1 MNAATRRL
9 LEDAVREHRA
19 GRIELAADGYREVLA
34 RERDQV
40 DALHLLGVAERE
52 RGDLAQARD
61 LLERAVGLRPGFAA
75 ALGNL
80 GMVRAEQGALDEA
93 IGLYE
98 RALALDASLAETRL
112 NLANALLAR
121 GEPARAERV
130 LAELLATQPLAQAHR
145 LLGGLRW
152 EAGARE
158 EGLAQLVAA
167 VTLQPVYPEAW
178 RQLGQMWL
186 ALGRAEEAANC
197 CVRAIEQQPG
207 LAAAHNDLGNAL
219 QRCERWPEAAACY
232 ERAIALQ
239 PGFVEAWN
247 NLGGLK
253 TGRGEFPAALA
264 ALGQA
269 LVLAPDD
276 PDVHLN
282 LGRLHRL
289 RGEHARAEGCFRAA
303 LRLRPG
309 SPSALNNLAVVLHE
323 LGRQAESAE
332 ALETAL
338 AARPDFAE
346 AWNNLGNVRKAQ
358 GELAAALDAFARA
371 VELQPGYVAAH
382 SNFLFTLAYTDEIP
396 PAQKFELHR
405 EWAGRHATATPARAH
420 RNEPDP
426 ARRLR
431 IGYVS
436 PDFRA
441 HACALFLE
449 PLLREHDRA
458 SVEVHA
464 YAEVA
469 APDAVTARLR
479 GLVDAWHD
487 TVGLDDA
494 ALAARI
500 EADGIDVLVE
510 LAGHTAGNRLLA
522 LARKPAPVQLTWL
535 GYPAT
540 TGLAAMDWRLTDAVT
555 EPPGESDRLYT
566 ERLFRLPHSLWCYQ
580 PAADMQ
586 RAPSPLPAT
595 THGHV
600 TFGSF
605 NSYTKVGPRVVELW
619 ADVLHAV
626 PGSRLLMITVPA
638 GETQAALWARFEALG
653 IARERVELLGRLPR
667 GDYVAAFDR
676 VDVALDPFPCNGGTT
691 TCDALWMGLPVVA
704 LRGDS
709 FLSRASL
716 SVLSA
721 AGCVEWAADDAAG
734 YVGICKSLAADLPRL
749 AATRAGLRARVAA
762 SPLTDAPAFARDV
775 ERAYREMWRA
785 WCARVG

>member
-1 MNAATRRL
+1 MNTATRSL
-9 LEDAVREHRA
+9 LEEAVREHRA
-19 GRIELAADGYREVLA
+19 GRIDLAADGYRQVLA

-52 RGDLAQARD
+52 RGDLAQARK
-61 LLERAVGLRPGFAA
+61 LLERVLRLRPGFAA

-80 GMVRAEQGALDEA
+80 GMVRAEEGALAEA
-93 IGLYE
+93 IELYE

-121 GEPARAERV
+121 GEPGRAERV
-130 LAELLATQPLAQAHR
+130 LVELLAAQPLAQAHR
-145 LLGGLRW
+145 LLGSLRW

-167 VTLQPVYPEAW
+167 VTVQPLYPDAW
-178 RQLGQMWL
+178 RQLGQMWF
-186 ALGRAEEAANC
+186 ALGRAEEATNC
-197 CVRAIEQQPG
+197 LARAIEQRPG
-207 LAAAHNDLGNAL
+207 LADAHNDLGNAL
-219 QRCERWPEAAACY
+219 QRLGRTLEAAASY
-232 ERAIALQ
+232 ERALKLR
-239 PGFVEAWN
+239 PDCVEAWN
-247 NLGGLK
+247 NLGGLLIR
-253 TGRGEFPAALA
+253 RGEFPAALA

-269 LVLAPDD
+269 LVLAPHDA
-276 PDVHLN
+276 DVHLS
-282 LGRLHRL
+282 LGRLHRQ
-289 RGEHARAEGCFRAA
+289 RGEHARAEACFRTA

-309 SPSALNNLAVVLHE
+309 CPSGLNNLAVTLTE
-323 LGRQAESAE
+323 LGRQAEAAE
-332 ALETAL
+332 ALEAAL
-338 AARPDFAE
+338 AARPDLPE

-396 PAQKFELHR
+396 PAQKFDLHR
-405 EWAGRHATATPARAH
+405 AWAERHAAGLPVHTH
-420 RNEPDP
+420 RNERDP

-479 GLVDAWHD
+479 GLVDHWHD
-487 TVGLDDA
+487 TVGLDDDE
-494 ALAARI
+494 LAARI
-500 EADGIDVLVE
+500 AADGIDVLVD

-522 LARKPAPVQLTWL
+522 FARKPAPVQLTWL

-555 EPPGESDRLYT
+555 EPPGESDALYT

-580 PAADMQ
+580 PAADMR
-586 RAPSPLPAT
+586 RAPSPLPAAAR
-595 THGHV
+595 GHV

-626 PGSRLLMITVPA
+626 PDSRLLMITVPA
-638 GETQAALWARFEALG
+638 GEPQAALWARFEALG
-653 IARERVELLGRLPR
+653 IARERVELHGRLPR

-676 VDVALDPFPCNGGTT
+676 VDIALDPFPCNGGTT

-721 AGCVEWAADDAAG
+721 AGCAGWAVADTTD
-734 YVGICKSLAADLPRL
+734 YVATCRALACDLDVL
-749 AATRAGLRARVAA
+749 AATRAALRAQVAA
-762 SPLTDAPAFARDV
+762 SPLTDARGFARDV
-775 ERAYREMWRA
+775 EAAYREMWQA
-785 WCARVG
+785 WCARAA